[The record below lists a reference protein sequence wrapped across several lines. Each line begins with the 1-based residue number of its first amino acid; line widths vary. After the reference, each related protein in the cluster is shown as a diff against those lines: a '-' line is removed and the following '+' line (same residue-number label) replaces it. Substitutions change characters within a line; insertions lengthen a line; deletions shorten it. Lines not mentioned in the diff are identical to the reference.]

1 MSTASHE
8 FWVENE
14 EYHEVAETYDRHVMV
29 TSPDPYRGVR
39 GVPDSWERTGV
50 KYYEY
55 KGPSVVP
62 TG

>member
-14 EYHEVAETYDRHVMV
+14 EYHEVAETYDRHVTV
-29 TSPDPYRGVR
+29 TSPDSYRGFP
-39 GVPDSWERTGV
+39 GSWYTTGV
-50 KYYEY
+50 KYFEY

>member
-1 MSTASHE
+1 LSTASHE

-14 EYHEVAETYDRHVMV
+14 EYHEVAETYDRHVTV
-29 TSPDPYRGVR
+29 VPPIDDGY
-39 GVPDSWERTGV
+39 PDSWYARGV

-55 KGPSVVP
+55 NGPSVVP